1 MTAVRNDWQ
10 VTRLGE
16 IADFR
21 NGVNYTKENFGR
33 GVKVINV
40 KDFQDYTTP
49 KYDTLDEINPDG
61 AVRAAHLLQENDVI
75 FVRSNGNREL
85 IGRSLALLAVPPEPM
100 THSAFTI
107 RVRLHRRPE
116 LNPRFYAYVFR
127 SNVIR
132 QVLSAEGN
140 GANISNLNQDILE
153 RLVVPLPPR
162 PQQDRIATI
171 LSAYDDLIQNNTRRI
186 AILEEMARRLY
197 EEWFVHF
204 RFPGHEEAEFDG
216 ELPKGWSIGQ
226 LSDIAALVGRSM
238 NPGNLPDQTYAH
250 FSFPAFD
257 VSAAPEVVRG
267 EAIMSN
273 KLQFT
278 GPVVLLAKLNPRIE
292 RVWPVLQDHEA
303 PMVASTEF
311 VPLAPREGSS
321 VSMIEAVVRSR
332 GFRDYLLGLA
342 GGTSTSHQRVKP
354 KEVLAAQVPLAPP
367 ELWARASVALD
378 PLLSQRD
385 ALRRKNANLRAQRDM
400 LLPKLISGEIDV
412 SGAEELLEAAE

>member
-1 MTAVRNDWQ
+1 MRSGWERVSISDVCHSIVDCPNRTAPTVDVVTPYKMIRTTNVKSGWIDLSSVKYVDEPTYRRWTRRQ
-10 VTRLGE
+10 VPQRGDVILTREAPLGE
-16 IADFR
+16 V
-21 NGVNYTKENFGR
+21 GM
-33 GVKVINV
+33 
-40 KDFQDYTTP
+40 
-49 KYDTLDEINPDG
+49 L
-61 AVRAAHLLQENDVI
+61 
-75 FVRSNGNREL
+75 RSNE
-85 IGRSLALLAVPPEPM
+85 
-100 THSAFTI
+100 H
-107 RVRLHRRPE
+107 
-116 LNPRFYAYVFR
+116 VFLG
-127 SNVIR
+127 
-132 QVLSAEGN
+132 Q
-140 GANISNLNQDILE
+140 
-153 RLVVPLPPR
+153 RLVSYRADLSKLDPAFLLYSLCTDDLKGQIRAFGSGSTVEHMRVPDAKRLMLTLPPLPT
-162 PQQDRIATI
+162 QQRIAAI
-171 LSAYDDLIQNNTRRI
+171 LSAYDDLIENNTRRI
-186 AILEEMARRLY
+186 VILEEMARRLY

-354 KEVLAAQVPLAPP
+354 KEILAAQVPLAPP
-367 ELWARASVALD
+367 ELWARSSVALD